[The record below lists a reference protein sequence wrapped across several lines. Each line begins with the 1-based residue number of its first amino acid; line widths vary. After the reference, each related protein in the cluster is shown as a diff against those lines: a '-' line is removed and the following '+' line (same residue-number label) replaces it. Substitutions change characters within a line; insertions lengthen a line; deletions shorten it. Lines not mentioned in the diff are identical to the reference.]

1 MEKGDRQT
9 EKGMKAACVSAFS
22 HLSITLAAAGLW
34 LGLFAVTEA
43 VVREAAIS
51 HH

>member
-9 EKGMKAACVSAFS
+9 EREMKAASVSVFS
-22 HLSITLAAAGLW
+22 HLSITLATAGLW

-43 VVREAAIS
+43 VVKEAAFL